1 MIVSEAE
8 QKREALTPK
17 LSQAPHVSFLG
28 FLISSFQSVTHLS
41 AMGEC
46 LNKTSLNTTFEA
58 LEAACKWINSGVGG
72 MTIQLE
78 LGVCHFAAAALLV
91 CVGLLLAKKLLAKKR
106 VYVLDFAVH
115 KPHER

>member
-1 MIVSEAE
+1 M
-8 QKREALTPK
+8 
-17 LSQAPHVSFLG
+17 
-28 FLISSFQSVTHLS
+28 S

-46 LNKTSLNTTFEA
+46 LNKPSLTDTRAFEA
-58 LEAACKWINSGVGG
+58 LCKWLDSGVGG

-78 LGVCHFAAAALLV
+78 LGVCHFAAAALLMV

>member
-1 MIVSEAE
+1 
-8 QKREALTPK
+8 
-17 LSQAPHVSFLG
+17 
-28 FLISSFQSVTHLS
+28 
-41 AMGEC
+41 MGEC
-46 LNKTSLNTTFEA
+46 LNKPSIINSRAFEA

-78 LGVCHFAAAALLV
+78 LGVCHFAAAALLMV
-91 CVGLLLAKKLLAKKR
+91 CVGLLLAKKLLAKKS

>member
-1 MIVSEAE
+1 
-8 QKREALTPK
+8 
-17 LSQAPHVSFLG
+17 
-28 FLISSFQSVTHLS
+28 
-41 AMGEC
+41 MGEC
-46 LNKTSLNTTFEA
+46 LNKPSLNTRAFEEEW
-58 LEAACKWINSGVGG
+58 LDSCVGG

-78 LGVCHFAAAALLV
+78 LGVCHLAAAALLLV

>member
-1 MIVSEAE
+1 
-8 QKREALTPK
+8 
-17 LSQAPHVSFLG
+17 
-28 FLISSFQSVTHLS
+28 
-41 AMGEC
+41 MGEC
-46 LNKTSLNTTFEA
+46 LNKPSLNTRAFEA
-58 LEAACKWINSGVGG
+58 PEAACKWLSGDRGVGG

-78 LGVCHFAAAALLV
+78 LGVCHLAAAALLLV

>member
-1 MIVSEAE
+1 M
-8 QKREALTPK
+8 L
-17 LSQAPHVSFLG
+17 H
-28 FLISSFQSVTHLS
+28 
-41 AMGEC
+41 
-46 LNKTSLNTTFEA
+46 SLV
-58 LEAACKWINSGVGG
+58 AAVQGQCKWLNSGVGG

-78 LGVCHFAAAALLV
+78 LGVCHLAAAALLV